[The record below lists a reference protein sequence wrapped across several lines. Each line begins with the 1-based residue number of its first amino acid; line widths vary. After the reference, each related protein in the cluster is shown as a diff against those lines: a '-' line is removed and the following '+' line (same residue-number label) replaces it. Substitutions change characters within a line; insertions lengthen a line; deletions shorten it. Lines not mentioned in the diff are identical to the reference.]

1 MFKGIRKRLVM
12 LRESVGMALDNIRS
26 NKVRSFLTLLGIM
39 IGVMAVITLIS
50 TVSGVSGTITSS
62 FSGMGVGTLTV
73 SVSGSDL
80 KTGMT
85 PEDLAVISGLES
97 VDGVVPSISLN
108 GRVSYGKNV
117 QTGLS
122 VSGRNAYYFSLN
134 EDMIVQGR
142 ALNFI
147 DDDNRSYVCVISQEI
162 VDEFFFGVNPIG
174 ETLYISGL
182 PFTIAGRYEEDSGGG
197 IAAIFTGSP
206 AVMIPYTTAMKVNNS
221 NEVTSFTV
229 YLKEGT
235 ESAAAQEEIESAMD
249 VLFDFEEDCYTVASM
264 ETIEETMNTMTTMMS
279 SLLAGIAS
287 IALLVG
293 GIGIMNMMLT
303 TVTERTGEIG
313 LKKALGAVP
322 GQIQIQFLLESF
334 LLSMIGGLLG
344 VVLGLALSY
353 GLCQALGTSF
363 VFNSGAV
370 ALGVGFSAAVGI
382 IFGWAPARK
391 ASRLN
396 PIDALRDNEDD
407 ETRNGSTGCP
417 DAGSG
422 GRRG

>member
-1 MFKGIRKRLVM
+1 MLKAIRKKLIM
-12 LRESVGMALDNIRS
+12 IRESTAMALDNIRS

-62 FSGMGVGTLTV
+62 FSSMGVGTLTV

-80 KTGMT
+80 KSGVT
-85 PEDLAVISGLES
+85 PEDLEVIAALDS
-97 VDGVVPSISLN
+97 VDGVVPSVNLN
-108 GRVSYGKNV
+108 GRVSYGRDV
-117 QTGLS
+117 QTGMS
-122 VSGRNAYYFSLN
+122 VSGKNGYYCLIN
-134 EDMIVQGR
+134 EDMILQGR
-142 ALNFI
+142 SLNYI
-147 DDDNRSYVCVISQEI
+147 DDDNASYVCVISQNV
-162 VDEFFFGVNPIG
+162 VDEFFLGINPIG
-174 ETLYISGL
+174 ETLYVSGL
-182 PFTIAGRYEEDSGGG
+182 PFTVVGRYEEDSGGG
-197 IAAIFTGSP
+197 VASIFSGS
-206 AVMIPYTTAMKVNNS
+206 ADVIVPYTTAMKINNS

-229 YLKEGT
+229 YLKEGAD
-235 ESAAAQEEIESAMD
+235 SAAAQEEIEDAMD
-249 VLFDFEEDCYTVASM
+249 VLFDFEDDCFTVSSM
-264 ETIEETMNTMTTMMS
+264 ESIEETMNTMTTMLS

-303 TVTERTGEIG
+303 TVTERTSEIG

-322 GQIQIQFLLESF
+322 GQIQAQFLLESF

-344 VVLGLALSY
+344 VVFGLALSY
-353 GLCQALGTSF
+353 GLCKALGTGF
-363 VFNSGAV
+363 VLNWGAI

-396 PIDALRDNEDD
+396 PIDALR
-407 ETRNGSTGCP
+407 
-417 DAGSG
+417 AA
-422 GRRG
+422 

>member
-1 MFKGIRKRLVM
+1 MRKWLIM
-12 LRESVGMALDNIRS
+12 SKESVAMALDNIRN
-26 NKVRSFLTLLGIM
+26 NKIRSFLTLLGIM
-39 IGVMAVITLIS
+39 IGVMAVITLIT

-62 FSGMGVGTLTV
+62 FSDMGVGTMTV
-73 SVSGSDL
+73 TVTGSDL

-85 PEDLAVISGLES
+85 PDDMAVISGLDS

-108 GRVSYGKNV
+108 GRVSYGRSVK
-117 QTGLS
+117 TGMT
-122 VSGRNAYYFSLN
+122 VSGKNGYYFSLN

-142 ALNFI
+142 GLNYI
-147 DDDNRSYVCVISQEI
+147 DDDNRSYVCVIGQTI
-162 VDEFFFGVNPIG
+162 VDEFFLGIDPVG
-174 ETLYISGL
+174 QTLYVSGL
-182 PFTIAGRYEEDSGGG
+182 PFTIVGRYEEDSGGG

-206 AVMIPYTTAMKVNNS
+206 DVMIPYTTAMKVNNS
-221 NEVTSFTV
+221 NEVNSYTV
-229 YLKEGT
+229 YLKEGAD
-235 ESAAAQEEIESAMD
+235 SSAAQEEIEDAMD
-249 VLFDFEEDCYTVASM
+249 ELFDFEEDCYTVASM
-264 ETIEETMNTMTTMMS
+264 ETIEDTMNTMTTMMS

-322 GQIQIQFLLESF
+322 GQIQLQFLLESF

-344 VVLGLALSY
+344 VVFGLALSF
-353 GLCQALGTSF
+353 GLCKVLGTNF
-363 VFNSGAV
+363 VISGTAI

-396 PIDALRDNEDD
+396 PIDALR
-407 ETRNGSTGCP
+407 
-417 DAGSG
+417 AI
-422 GRRG
+422 